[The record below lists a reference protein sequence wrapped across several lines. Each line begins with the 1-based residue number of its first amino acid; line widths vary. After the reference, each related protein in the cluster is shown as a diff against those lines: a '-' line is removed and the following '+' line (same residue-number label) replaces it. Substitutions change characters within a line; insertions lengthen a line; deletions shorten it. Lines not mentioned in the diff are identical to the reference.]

1 MTSCPSLHESIGHLK
16 KTTGQSDLQAFAER
30 GARVKESV
38 SSVESEECEEAMP
51 DEAAMMTLEEIEEE
65 LAAKEVTL
73 REALVAAYHMGW
85 SDAKQEAALEEC
97 DRIIEVWRNDS

>member
-1 MTSCPSLHESIGHLK
+1 M
-16 KTTGQSDLQAFAER
+16 
-30 GARVKESV
+30 
-38 SSVESEECEEAMP
+38 ESEECEEAMP

-85 SDAKQEAALEEC
+85 SDAKQEVVLKEC
-97 DRIIEVWRNDS
+97 DRAIEEWRNNDS